1 MARTGP
7 RAFSDDDIALAADV
21 ADRAALA
28 IDSARLSAANEE
40 AHRTLRAS
48 EAELRRSN
56 HDLEEFAYVIS
67 HDLQAPL
74 RTVRGYIDLVARKLA
89 QRSGEGDAAGR
100 DRSVDDYLRAV
111 TSGVSRM
118 QDLIRGLL
126 AYSRVGSLI
135 HDPTPV
141 DANVLMGNVLAALR
155 STIESAGAT
164 VTHDRCRRSP
174 STRRQFEQ
182 LLQNLIENAIKF
194 RGVEAPVVHVSAWR
208 EPGVWAFS
216 VTDNGIGLDPAHSER
231 IFEVFHRLHPVD
243 RYPGAGI
250 GLAIGNKIVQRHGGA
265 MRVQSSPGRGAT
277 FSFTIPDRATGG

>member
-1 MARTGP
+1 M
-7 RAFSDDDIALAADV
+7 
-21 ADRAALA
+21 
-28 IDSARLSAANEE
+28 
-40 AHRTLRAS
+40 
-48 EAELRRSN
+48 
-56 HDLEEFAYVIS
+56 
-67 HDLQAPL
+67 
-74 RTVRGYIDLVARKLA
+74 
-89 QRSGEGDAAGR
+89 AGR
-100 DRSVDDYLRAV
+100 DRSVDHSLSSI

-135 HDPTPV
+135 DDPAPV

-155 STIESAGAT
+155 GTIESAGAT
-164 VTHDRCRRSP
+164 VTHDRLRGRR
-174 STRRQFEQ
+174 RRPAVRA

-194 RGVEAPVVHVSAWR
+194 RGVEAPVVHVSAR
-208 EPGVWAFS
+208 RQPGVWAFAVS
-216 VTDNGIGLDPAHSER
+216 DNGIGLDPAQSER

-265 MRVQSSPGRGAT
+265 LRVRSSPGRGAN